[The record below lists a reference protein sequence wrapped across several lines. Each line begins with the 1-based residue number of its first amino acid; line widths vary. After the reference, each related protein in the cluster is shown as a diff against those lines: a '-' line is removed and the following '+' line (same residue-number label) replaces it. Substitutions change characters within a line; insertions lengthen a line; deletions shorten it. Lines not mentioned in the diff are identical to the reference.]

1 MSAPLTVIYEFDRFR
16 LDRGNRRLTRD
27 GLLLTTPGRT
37 LPLLAD
43 LIERRGQVVTNAKL
57 VDSHFPK
64 SLSGE
69 EEVTGEIL
77 QLKRLLGDTSKEH
90 SLIRCIPGKGYLFD
104 GEVTEYLG
112 DFASDQHF
120 GTKREALSV
129 PAPARNRSKF
139 NKPIL
144 GIAAGII
151 AFAAIGFG
159 IWRFTS
165 SHASNSSDS
174 VSSSAGS
181 ASSDSPVE
189 FSGTPNVA
197 ILPFQSLTGQATDDS
212 FNRRL
217 TEGIF
222 SALSKQSSVKVV
234 PAQDVQRYL
243 ESGVADP
250 VTAGQRLGAQM
261 IVRGMA
267 QRLAGHIV
275 VKVQLLNT
283 QDGSQIWSTGF
294 DGDPNDVTGLAAR
307 ISAKITK
314 GAQP

>member
-1 MSAPLTVIYEFDRFR
+1 LT
-16 LDRGNRRLTRD
+16 G
-27 GLLLTTPGRT
+27 
-37 LPLLAD
+37 A
-43 LIERRGQVVTNAKL
+43 
-57 VDSHFPK
+57 
-64 SLSGE
+64 
-69 EEVTGEIL
+69 IL
-77 QLKRLLGDTSKEH
+77 QLKRLLDDTSKQAP
-90 SLIRCIPGKGYLFD
+90 LVRFIPGEGYQFE

-120 GTKREALSV
+120 GTKREALSA

-139 NKPIL
+139 NKSIL
-144 GIAAGII
+144 GIAAVI
-151 AFAAIGFG
+151 AFAAIGVG
-159 IWRFTS
+159 VWRFTPS
-165 SHASNSSDS
+165 YASNSSDS
-174 VSSSAGS
+174 VGSSAGS
-181 ASSDSPVE
+181 DGPVE
-189 FSGTPNVA
+189 FNGTPQVA

-222 SALSKQSSVKVV
+222 GVLSKQSSVKVV

-294 DGDPNDVTGLAAR
+294 DGDPNDVAGLAAK
-307 ISAKITK
+307 ISEKIIK
-314 GAQP
+314 SAQP